1 MNKTAPFTI
10 MTFCA
15 DKPKGSA
22 IWVSLFPFLCLLCR
36 ILDSQLLQKHKHRYD
51 IKVKMKTS
59 DVSPSL
65 RATLS
70 QFHTR
75 TFWGNVAFEI
85 ITGDGLQMVFLK
97 TSQSHVVRM
106 EIFSKCPKTFCREI
120 IELSHRTHTPPH
132 TPIDYFRKKGT
143 HTNRNALLF

>member
-1 MNKTAPFTI
+1 

-22 IWVSLFPFLCLLCR
+22 IWVSLFPFLCLLSR
-36 ILDSQLLQKHKHRYD
+36 ILDSQLLQKNKHRYD

-59 DVSPSL
+59 NVSPSL
-65 RATLS
+65 RATLF

-75 TFWGNVAFEI
+75 TFWGNVAFKI

-97 TSQSHVVRM
+97 TNQSH
-106 EIFSKCPKTFCREI
+106 T
-120 IELSHRTHTPPH
+120 TT
-132 TPIDYFRKKGT
+132 
-143 HTNRNALLF
+143 LF